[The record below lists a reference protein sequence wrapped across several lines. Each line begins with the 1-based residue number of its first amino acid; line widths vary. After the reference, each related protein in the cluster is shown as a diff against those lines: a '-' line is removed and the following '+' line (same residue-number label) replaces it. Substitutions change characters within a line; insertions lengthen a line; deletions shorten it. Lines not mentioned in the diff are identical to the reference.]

1 MIVRSDSAMENLDYE
16 ALNRCFFESHEFCEF
31 MESPMYDSC
40 SSNDGSYAGRTGG
53 GADGDGG
60 SGGGGDAGSRR
71 RRRRRSGATQQVHQ
85 RHAANMRE
93 RRRMQSIN
101 DAFEGLRTHIP
112 TLPYEKKLSK
122 VDTLRLAI
130 GYISFLGEM
139 ISSDDGQ
146 HASHKLNGDAPK
158 KIVLQSKD
166 GGQLRGHS
174 LSWSHERPLTNNNS
188 QVTTK
193 LWHPEDPRDKPLE
206 EFPFGA

>member
-1 MIVRSDSAMENLDYE
+1 MENFDYE

-40 SSNDGSYAGRTGG
+40 SSNDASLAT
-53 GADGDGG
+53 
-60 SGGGGDAGSRR
+60 RR

-146 HASHKLNGDAPK
+146 QASHKLNGELPK

-174 LSWSHERPLTNNNS
+174 LSWSHERPLATSNS
-188 QVTTK
+188 QISTK
-193 LWHPEDPRDKPLE
+193 LWHPEDPREKPVE
-206 EFPFGA
+206 EFPFGS